1 MSTGGS
7 TFWSAVRLVARRE
20 FTERIRDRGF
30 QISVAVML
38 VILLASV
45 TIPAALGGGSDKY
58 DVAFLGP
65 QSTQLAQTAEHQAA
79 LLDVDVRVGTVA
91 DRAAAEKALAD
102 GRLDA
107 VVDDGRILV
116 DSKLSD
122 PLAAVLQSAWATV
135 ERDLRLSA
143 RGIDPGAVNQASA
156 IQPMPKTTLDPD
168 ADQRDARKGIA
179 FVGTLVLYGMLMLF
193 CMWVATGVVEEKSSR
208 IVEILLATVPAR
220 ALLTGK
226 VLGIGLLGLLQML
239 VTAVVGLA
247 AATALGT
254 VELTG
259 AMIYP
264 VALVLLWFVV
274 GYALY
279 ACMFAAAAARVSR
292 QEDLQNVITPMTS
305 LLIGSFLAAVFL
317 GQKGG
322 TIAHVLAYV
331 PPFSAMLQPVLT
343 AADKVS
349 VVENLVAFAIALL
362 ALVGLVRLAARM
374 YEGAVLR
381 MGGKVGFRESLG
393 AARKG

>member
-30 QISVAVML
+30 QISVGVML

-45 TIPAALGGGSDKY
+45 AIPAALGGGSDKY

-65 QSTQLAQTAEHQAA
+65 QQTQLAQTAERQAA

-102 GRLDA
+102 GGLDA
-107 VVDDGRILV
+107 VVDNGRILV
-116 DSKLSD
+116 DTKLSD

-143 RGIDPGAVNQASA
+143 RGIDPGAVNEASA
-156 IQPMPKTTLDPD
+156 IRPMPKTTLDPD
-168 ADQRDARKGIA
+168 ADQRDTRKGIA
-179 FVGTLVLYGMLMLF
+179 FVGTLVLYGMLMVF
-193 CMWVATGVVEEKSSR
+193 CMWVASGVVEEKSSR

-247 AATALGT
+247 AASALGS

-331 PPFSAMLQPVLT
+331 PPFSAMLQPAMT
-343 AADKVS
+343 AADEVS
-349 VVENLVAFAIALL
+349 VVENLVAFALALL

-381 MGGKVGFRESLG
+381 MGGKVGFKEALG
-393 AARKG
+393 AARKR